1 MPDALRGRGALVTGG
16 GRGIGAATARALAA
30 AGARV
35 VVSARSIEQIE
46 GIAREIRESGSDAK
60 ALPADVTDVAALEA
74 MIAEADDFLGGIDIL
89 VNNAGAS
96 SSAPLHRTTI
106 EEWHRLLEL
115 NATSAFVATR
125 AALPGMLTRGSGRVV
140 MIASVAGLHGARY
153 IAAYAASKHAMMG
166 LMRSVAA
173 EVDGTGVTCNAICPG
188 YVDTPMT
195 AGTIATI
202 SSRTGRTREEAVA
215 AILETSSQQRL
226 IAPAEVAAAVLRVC
240 GSDVNGEAIV
250 LEGNE

>member
-1 MPDALRGRGALVTGG
+1 
-16 GRGIGAATARALAA
+16 
-30 AGARV
+30 
-35 VVSARSIEQIE
+35 
-46 GIAREIRESGSDAK
+46 
-60 ALPADVTDVAALEA
+60 VTDAAALEA
-74 MIAEADDFLGGIDIL
+74 MLLEADDFLGGIDIL
-89 VNNAGAS
+89 VNNAGAA
-96 SSAPLHRTTI
+96 SSAPLHRTTL
-106 EEWHRLLEL
+106 EEWHRLIEL

-125 AALPGMLTRGSGRVV
+125 AVLPGMLERGRGRVV

-173 EVDGTGVTCNAICPG
+173 EVEGSGVTCNAICPG

-202 SSRTGRTREEAVA
+202 SSRTGRTHEEAVA

-226 IAPAEVAAAVLRVC
+226 IAPEEVAAAVLRLC
-240 GSDVNGEAIV
+240 ATDVNGETIL
-250 LEGNE
+250 LEGN